1 MADYTV
7 PFAPT
12 SYQPVARYTNPYV
25 GSLLELMQQQS
36 RAQADA
42 DTRRMQLAGQ
52 LWQNLAQAGSQ
63 TVQAMAEAPERRRQQ
78 QLAQMQFDQAV
89 RQRDIQTAVD
99 NIPTDASQWTT
110 YLGGLKPFQAHA
122 VQATM
127 LQLQEAAKQRQNAT
141 ADARGMAAA
150 AELSSNAPSLNRFN
164 AGEVR
169 AGRMTP
175 ADAQAQATALSTL
188 SALPAGEA
196 FAKGG
201 IAPARGFDQDAFT
214 RSRLGGVVMQSPTI
228 QAEMVKTQLA
238 ALGKRFEPQKASQGE
253 TVNMPAVTAFGVPAA
268 TIEGGTKTPT
278 AEETMLAAYRASLG
292 LAPGATMTSEQLAGY
307 PKWKA
312 EQGQSSA
319 PPSDLA
325 RALARYAASKGKRIE
340 DVTYDEE
347 LQVRKNLA
355 AVDDNPVLQQIRQLQ
370 VGQLQRNQQAMTPAQ
385 ATMAGRLADDY
396 TQQSKDY
403 LTRLQARDAIRT
415 AATNPSAAG
424 DLALIFAFM
433 RMLDPGSTVRE
444 GEFANAQN
452 AAGVPDTIRNAYN
465 RAMTGERLNPAQRA
479 DFMAQAESQFASAQ
493 RRQRGLVNVFTGRA
507 KRAGLN
513 PEDVVID
520 YDTVFAP
527 ATPAGVS
534 DDELERI
541 LHGKPKP

>member
-1 MADYTV
+1 
-7 PFAPT
+7 
-12 SYQPVARYTNPYV
+12 
-25 GSLLELMQQQS
+25 
-36 RAQADA
+36 
-42 DTRRMQLAGQ
+42 
-52 LWQNLAQAGSQ
+52 
-63 TVQAMAEAPERRRQQ
+63 
-78 QLAQMQFDQAV
+78 
-89 RQRDIQTAVD
+89 
-99 NIPTDASQWTT
+99 
-110 YLGGLKPFQAHA
+110 
-122 VQATM
+122 
-127 LQLQEAAKQRQNAT
+127 
-141 ADARGMAAA
+141 
-150 AELSSNAPSLNRFN
+150 
-164 AGEVR
+164 
-169 AGRMTP
+169 
-175 ADAQAQATALSTL
+175 
-188 SALPAGEA
+188 
-196 FAKGG
+196 
-201 IAPARGFDQDAFT
+201 
-214 RSRLGGVVMQSPTI
+214 
-228 QAEMVKTQLA
+228 MVKTQLA

>member
-99 NIPTDASQWTT
+99 NIPTDTSQWTT
-110 YLGGLKPFQAHA
+110 YLGNLKPFQANA
-122 VQATM
+122 VQAAM

-175 ADAQAQATALSTL
+175 ADAQAQTTALSTL

-228 QAEMVKTQLA
+228 QAEMVKSQLA
-238 ALGKRFEPQKASQGE
+238 AFGKRVEPQKVSQGE
-253 TVNMPAVTAFGVPAA
+253 TINMPAVTAFGEPAA

-292 LAPGATMTSEQLAGY
+292 LAPGATMTSEQWAKY

-325 RALARYAASKGKRIE
+325 RAIARYAASKGKRPE
-340 DVTYDEE
+340 DVTYAEE
-347 LQVRKNLA
+347 LLVREQLDKASRDPRAPVLPVIIQGPDGPLAVTRPTDGAPPTAAPVLGPGNQPVPRTPTGAERLSAANDAATLALLTDIETSMSDEWVGPVAGRWANATKNLPGMA
-355 AVDDNPVLQQIRQLQ
+355 PS
-370 VGQLQRNQQAMTPAQ
+370 PAQ
-385 ATMAGRLADDY
+385 ATFYANVATLRNQMINLLSGAAVSASEERRMMDQLPDPA
-396 TQQSKDY
+396 QNPSVFRAN
-403 LTRLQARDAIRT
+403 L
-415 AATNPSAAG
+415 AATKK
-424 DLALIFAFM
+424 
-433 RMLDPGSTVRE
+433 
-444 GEFANAQN
+444 
-452 AAGVPDTIRNAYN
+452 N
-465 RAMTGERLNPAQRA
+465 RERLLDLKQGA
-479 DFMAQAESQFASAQ
+479 
-493 RRQRGLVNVFTGRA
+493 
-507 KRAGLN
+507 
-513 PEDVVID
+513 
-520 YDTVFAP
+520 AP
-527 ATPAGVS
+527 ASTPPPAGA
-534 DDELERI
+534 RQ
-541 LHGKPKP
+541 